1 MNGLFDRLRTRPAAF
16 IHDLCM
22 VPLSWFGAY
31 WLRFNL
37 ETIPEVFL
45 RRALWVLPLLLLVH
59 GVMFWFFGLYRGVWR
74 FASMPDFIRILK
86 AVLAA
91 MAVSAV
97 LIYFQTGMLG
107 VPRSAFILHSL
118 LLLILL
124 GSPRFFYR
132 WIKDHKLYYRPGA
145 RVLIVG
151 AGQAGEMLARDLLR
165 EAGGDYRPVAFV
177 DDDPRKHGAELRG
190 VRVLGNCEQ
199 IPQLV
204 ERQRIDQIFIALPNA
219 PARDMRRVVTACEAS
234 GKPFRTLPRWQDLL
248 IGQAV
253 SRELRA
259 VSIEDL
265 LGREPISLDWP
276 TIRRELTGRVVLV
289 SGGGGSIG
297 AELCRQLAGLGPAML
312 VILERS
318 EFNLYQVERELWGR
332 FPDLNLRIHL
342 TDVSDAVAVNRWLGH
357 YRPEM
362 VFHAAAYKHVPLLE
376 QQIREAIRNNVI
388 GTANMA
394 RAAAEAGV
402 STFVLISSDKA
413 VNPINYMGASKRLAE
428 AFCQTQ
434 NGRSQTRFVIVRFGN
449 VLDSAG
455 SVVPLFREQIAAGGP
470 VTVTDPEMERY
481 FMTIPEASQL
491 ILQAAAVGKGGE
503 IYVLDMGEPI
513 KIRYLAEQ
521 MILLSGKLPYRD
533 ISIHFTGLRP
543 GEKLQEELFHPGE
556 HPVPTPYPKLLLAQH
571 DPLEPRTV
579 DRTLAHMRL
588 ACEAYDERAVRALLL
603 EWFPGLE
610 KKDPEIIETTVADA
624 TVVQEEK

>member
-1 MNGLFDRLRTRPAAF
+1 MRGFLSRLRTRPAAF

-45 RRALWVLPLLLLVH
+45 RRALWLLPMLIAVH
-59 GVMFWFFGLYRGVWR
+59 GLMFWFFGLYRGVWR

-91 MAVSAV
+91 VLISAV
-97 LIYFQTGMLG
+97 LIYFQTRMLG
-107 VPRSAFILHSL
+107 VPRSAFFLHTL

-132 WIKDHKLYYRPGA
+132 WIKDHKLYYRPGL

-177 DDDPRKHGAELRG
+177 DDDLRKHGAELRG
-190 VRVLGNCEQ
+190 VRVMGDCEQ

-204 ERQRIDQIFIALPNA
+204 QTQRIDQIFIALPNA
-219 PARDMRRVVTACEAS
+219 SARDMRRVVTACEAS
-234 GKPFRTLPRWQDLL
+234 AKPFRTLPRWQDLFSV
-248 IGQAV
+248 QAMT
-253 SRELRA
+253 RELRA

-265 LGREPISLDWP
+265 LGREPVSLDWQ
-276 TIRRELTGRVVLV
+276 TIRRELTGKVVLV

-297 AELCRQLAGLGPAML
+297 AELCRQLASLGPAML

-318 EFNLYQVERELWGR
+318 EFNLYEVERELRSR
-332 FPDLNLRIHL
+332 FPDIDLRVHL
-342 TDVSDAVAVNRWLGH
+342 TDVCDAVAVNHWFEC
-357 YRPEM
+357 YRPEV

-376 QQIREAIRNNVI
+376 KQVREAIRNNVL

-394 RAAAEAGV
+394 RAAIRLDV
-402 STFVLISSDKA
+402 VTFVLISSDKA
-413 VNPINYMGASKRLAE
+413 VNPVNYMGASKRLAE

-434 NGRSQTRFVIVRFGN
+434 DSGASTGFVIVRFGN

-470 VTVTDPEMERY
+470 VTVTDPEIERY

-533 ISIHFTGLRP
+533 IPIHFTGLRP

-571 DPLEPRTV
+571 HPLEPRSV
-579 DRTLAHMRL
+579 EWTLAQVRD
-588 ACEAYDERAVRALLL
+588 ACKNCDEKAVKALLL
-603 EWFPGLE
+603 EWFPSLE
-610 KKDPEIIETTVADA
+610 KRNPEMIETTVASA